1 MDASQLSHATTKHNH
16 DWPLQFGT
24 LWLVYAKRAHEN
36 WSTPST
42 TDSVHHL
49 QKEFGQTIRPVFIRY
64 IDFETIVSIYIDIEF
79 SCWKVQINAISQ
91 INNINSSEFEAEYEP
106 ARCRD
111 EKCVTLL
118 SGHQEDTHFI
128 RDHIDQW
135 ELYVKVVW
143 LGENLRYVIRK
154 LYDQNIKK
162 SPAKQKSFI
171 VLHWTPSEVI
181 DVNID
186 YDSIAMPACKQFIE
200 IDRDSMCKYE
210 LMPILMY
217 CSKQLIEET
226 HIKTVFEIINFDHRH
241 ELYLL
246 QLYNNLTDV
255 QRAKNADDNSIVSIE
270 HAMNRADDMEGIY
283 DEIACKF
290 LTEISETNAE
300 VQKLKQEIANL
311 SKLEVFIGGIYPK
324 EEEQKNEHDG

>member
-1 MDASQLSHATTKHNH
+1 MPANYHMPPPNITMIGRFSLGRFGWFMPKDLIKSDQLHPPPIPYTIFKKNSGE
-16 DWPLQFGT
+16 QFDRFLFDT
-24 LWLVYAKRAHEN
+24 SVLKQLLVYILILNLLVEKF
-36 WSTPST
+36 
-42 TDSVHHL
+42 
-49 QKEFGQTIRPVFIRY
+49 K
-64 IDFETIVSIYIDIEF
+64 
-79 SCWKVQINAISQ
+79 INAISQ

-118 SGHQEDTHFI
+118 SGHQEDTHFV

-143 LGENLRYVIRK
+143 LGENLRYVIQK

-171 VLHWTPSEVI
+171 GLHWTPSEVI

-200 IDRDSMCKYE
+200 IDRNSMCKYE

-226 HIKTVFEIINFDHRH
+226 HIKTVFEIISFDQRH
-241 ELYLL
+241 ERYLL

-300 VQKLKQEIANL
+300 VQKLKQQIANL

-324 EEEQKNEHDG
+324 KEEQENEHNG